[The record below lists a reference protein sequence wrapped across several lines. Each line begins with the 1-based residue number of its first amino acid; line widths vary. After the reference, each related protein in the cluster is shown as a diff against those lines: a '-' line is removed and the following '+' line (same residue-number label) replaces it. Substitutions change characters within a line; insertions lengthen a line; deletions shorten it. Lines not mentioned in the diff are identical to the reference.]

1 MVEPP
6 TLYYRTLPEK
16 LDKLNHEVPQL
27 SQNNW
32 PELEQKLFL
41 RTINRVSVTLVR
53 GKGAWAW
60 DDQGREYLDFVGG
73 WAVNSLGH
81 CPPVVV
87 KALEKQAKTLIQAS
101 NQFYTIP
108 QIELAQLLIEH
119 SCLDRVFFCN
129 SGAEANEGAVKLA
142 RRYGKLRL
150 NGAYEV
156 ITTYSSFHGRTLAMT
171 AATGQSKFQEPYMPL
186 PDGFVN
192 VDYNNVEA
200 IQQATTEKTCA
211 VVLEPVQG
219 EGGVNVPDD
228 NYLKKVQDW
237 CRGKGILFILDE
249 VQTGI
254 GRTGTLFAYEQY
266 GVEPDMMTLAKGLGS
281 GVPIGALL
289 AKEEVSVFSPGEH
302 GSTFGGNPLV
312 CAAACAALKYI
323 IDHNIPAQVKRVG
336 NYFMTRLESLKQ
348 QFDFITEVRGR
359 GLLIA
364 LEFDQ
369 EIAEKL
375 VLACIDRG
383 LLVNKVKPN
392 ALRFMPPLIIT
403 EKEVDKA
410 IGILRGALGE
420 IENTKGKSKNAK

>member
-1 MVEPP
+1 
-6 TLYYRTLPEK
+6 
-16 LDKLNHEVPQL
+16 L
-27 SQNNW
+27 SQNKW

-41 RTINRVSVTLVR
+41 RTVDRVPLTLVR
-53 GKGAWAW
+53 GKGAWVW

-108 QIELAQLLIEH
+108 QIELAQLLIRH

-171 AATGQSKFQEPYMPL
+171 AATGQSKFQEPYIPL
-186 PDGFVN
+186 PDGFIN
-192 VDYNNVEA
+192 VEYNDVEA
-200 IQQATTEKTCA
+200 IKRVTTNQTCA
-211 VVLEPVQG
+211 VVLEPIQG

-228 NYLKKVQDW
+228 DYLHKVEEW
-237 CRGKGILFILDE
+237 CREKGILLILDE
-249 VQTGI
+249 VQTGVS
-254 GRTGTLFAYEQY
+254 RTGTLFAYEQY
-266 GVEPDMMTLAKGLGS
+266 GVEPDIITLAKGLGS

-289 AKEEVSVFSPGEH
+289 AREEVSVFSPGEH

-312 CAAACAALKYI
+312 CAAAHATLKYI
-323 IDHNIPAQVKRVG
+323 IDHNITAKVKRVG
-336 NYFMTRLESLKQ
+336 NYFMTRLESLRQ

-375 VLACIDRG
+375 VLACLDKG

-410 IGILRGALGE
+410 VGILRDVFGE
-420 IENTKGKSKNAK
+420 IQNAKGKSENAK

>member
-1 MVEPP
+1 
-6 TLYYRTLPEK
+6 
-16 LDKLNHEVPQL
+16 
-27 SQNNW
+27 
-32 PELEQKLFL
+32 
-41 RTINRVSVTLVR
+41 VTLVR
-53 GKGAWAW
+53 GKGARVW

-81 CPPVVV
+81 CPSVVV
-87 KALEKQAKTLIQAS
+87 KALEKQARTLIQAS

-108 QIELAQLLIEH
+108 QIELAQLLIAH

-150 NGAYEV
+150 HGAYEV
-156 ITTYSSFHGRTLAMT
+156 LTTYSSFHGRTLAMT
-171 AATGQSKFQEPYMPL
+171 AATGQSKFQEPYIPL
-186 PDGFVN
+186 PDGFIN
-192 VDYNNVEA
+192 VEYNDVEA
-200 IQQATTEKTCA
+200 IQRATTEKTCA

-219 EGGVNVPDD
+219 EGGVNIPSDD
-228 NYLKKVQDW
+228 YLQKVQKW
-237 CRGKGILFILDE
+237 CRENGILFVLDE
-249 VQTGI
+249 IQTGI

-266 GVEPDMMTLAKGLGS
+266 GVEPDIMTLAKGLGS
-281 GVPIGALL
+281 GVPIGVLL

-312 CAAACAALKYI
+312 CAAAYATLKYI

-336 NYFMTRLESLKQ
+336 DYFLTRLAGFKQ
-348 QFDFITEVRGR
+348 QFDFIIEVRGR

-364 LEFDQ
+364 LEFNND
-369 EIAEKL
+369 IAEKL
-375 VLACIDRG
+375 VLACLDRG

-403 EKEVDKA
+403 DKEVDKA
-410 IGILRGALGE
+410 VGILNDALRE
-420 IENTKGKSKNAK
+420 IQNAK